1 MNEAKKHP
9 LPEALYIAS
18 LATATPPSCVSQS
31 YAKEVLSKRFA
42 GTLTPR
48 SLAILR
54 KLLDHPSIKQRHY
67 AHEDPE
73 RILNETPDDRIARFT
88 RWAVDLSAEAATK
101 ALALANLDI
110 SSVSGLVVNTCT
122 GYICPGISTY
132 LIERMGLHRTT
143 LVYDLVGSGCGGAL
157 PNLQVAGALLRGLA
171 DGVVVSIS
179 VEICSAT
186 FQIDNDLGLLV
197 SNAIFGDGAAAA
209 VLWKRPSGL
218 ELVASSSY
226 YAPEHRESIRY
237 VHKNGQL
244 HNQLSMQLPN
254 LVKDAVAEAVDAL
267 LTPRKLRA
275 VDIAHW
281 AIHTGGE
288 KILNAVRDKLGLEE
302 AQLKMSRNILEH
314 YGNIS
319 SPTVLYVLDE
329 IMTNGLKAGELCMMV
344 AFGAGLSAH
353 ALLLQKK

>member
-1 MNEAKKHP
+1 MNEAKNYP
-9 LPEALYIAS
+9 LREPLYIAS
-18 LATATPPSCVSQS
+18 LATATPPSSVSQS

-42 GTLTPR
+42 DTLTPR

-54 KLLDHPSIKQRHY
+54 KLFDHPSIKQRHY

-73 RILNETPDDRIARFT
+73 RILNETPDDRTARFT
-88 RWAVDLSAEAATK
+88 RWAVDLSAESATK
-101 ALALANLDI
+101 ALASANLDI

-143 LVYDLVGSGCGGAL
+143 PVYDLVGSGCGGAI

-186 FQIDNDLGLLV
+186 FQIGNDLGLLV
-197 SNAIFGDGAAAA
+197 SNALFGDGAAAV

-218 ELVASSSY
+218 ELVASTSY

-237 VHKNGQL
+237 VHKSGQL
-244 HNQLSMQLPN
+244 YNQLSMQLPN
-254 LVKDAVAEAVDAL
+254 LVKDAAAEVVDAL
-267 LTPRKLRA
+267 LTQRKLRTR
-275 VDIAHW
+275 DIAHW

-302 AQLKMSRNILEH
+302 SHLKASRNILER

-319 SPTVLYVLDE
+319 SPTALYVLDE
-329 IMTNGLKAGELCMMV
+329 IMRHGLKAGELCMLV

>member
-1 MNEAKKHP
+1 MNKAIDHP
-9 LPEALYIAS
+9 VYIAS
-18 LATATPPSCVSQS
+18 LATATPPSTFSQS
-31 YAKEVLSKRFA
+31 YAKEVLSRRFA
-42 GTLTPR
+42 DILTHR

-54 KLLDHPSIKQRHY
+54 MLFDHPSIKQRHY
-67 AHEDPE
+67 AHDDPE
-73 RILNETPDDRIARFT
+73 RIPDETPDDRIARFT
-88 RWAVDLSAEAATK
+88 RWAIDLSAEAATK
-101 ALALANLDI
+101 ALALAGLDV

-132 LIERMGLHRTT
+132 LIERMGLRRTT
-143 LVYDLVGSGCGGAL
+143 PVFDLVGSGCGGAI
-157 PNLQVAGALLRGLA
+157 PNLQVASALLSGIE

-186 FQIDNDLGLLV
+186 FQIGNDLSLLV
-197 SNAIFGDGAAAA
+197 SNSLFGDGAAAA
-209 VLWKRPSGL
+209 VIWRRPSGL

-244 HNQLSMQLPN
+244 YNQLSMQLPN
-254 LVKDAVAEAVDAL
+254 LVKVAAAEVVDAL
-267 LTPRKLRA
+267 LTPRKLRTG
-275 VDIAHW
+275 DIAHW

-302 AQLKMSRNILEH
+302 SQLKASRNVLEN
-314 YGNIS
+314 YGNMS
-319 SPTVLYVLDE
+319 SPTALYVLDE
-329 IMTNGLKAGELCMMV
+329 IMGNGLKADELCMMV

>member
-1 MNEAKKHP
+1 M
-9 LPEALYIAS
+9 
-18 LATATPPSCVSQS
+18 
-31 YAKEVLSKRFA
+31 
-42 GTLTPR
+42 
-48 SLAILR
+48 
-54 KLLDHPSIKQRHY
+54 
-67 AHEDPE
+67 
-73 RILNETPDDRIARFT
+73 
-88 RWAVDLSAEAATK
+88 VDLSAEAATK
-101 ALALANLDI
+101 ALSLAGLDS

-132 LIERMGLHRTT
+132 LIERMGLPRTT
-143 LVYDLVGSGCGGAL
+143 QVYDLVGSGCGGSI
-157 PNLQVAGALLRGLA
+157 PNLQVAGALLSGLEE
-171 DGVVVSIS
+171 GVVVSIS

-186 FQIDNDLGLLV
+186 FQIDNDLSLLV
-197 SNAIFGDGAAAA
+197 SNALFGDGAAAA

-244 HNQLSMQLPN
+244 HNKLSMQLPN
-254 LVKDAVAEAVDAL
+254 LVKEAAGEAVDAL

-275 VDIAHW
+275 KDIAHW

-288 KILNAVRDKLGLEE
+288 KILNAVGDKLGLEE
-302 AQLKMSRNILEH
+302 PQLKASRKILEQ

-329 IMTNGLKAGELCMMV
+329 IMGRGLMAGDLCMMV